1 MNFIGWWHGNL
12 LMTEQKVAL
21 ATNLF
26 IVSNCKKKAS
36 PDRCHIFDKLIGT
49 NTGNEPAS
57 NEQDYMYFI

>member
-1 MNFIGWWHGNL
+1 
-12 LMTEQKVAL
+12 MTEQKVAL

-49 NTGNEPAS
+49 NTGNETAS